1 MPPKTK
7 GLKGCKLKS
16 TKMLRMSLVQM
27 YVTEDQGGIT
37 AVLNLLHSTYAEGL
51 GHCEAGK

>member
-37 AVLNLLHSTYAEGL
+37 AVLNLLHSMQ
-51 GHCEAGK
+51 KDMDIVK